1 MLSRRN
7 FIGSAAAAAG
17 SISVLPQLA
26 FADGHGGMSFADGAV
41 KIIPVAH
48 ASLVIETPM
57 GVIYADP
64 VGDLAM
70 YEGMPAADLVMVTHH
85 HGDHLNN
92 ETLAGVMGEKTTL
105 ISNKGAQEKM
115 TEELAARAQVIGN
128 AETTAY
134 GDIGIEAIAAYN
146 STEERKKFHP
156 KGRDNGY
163 VLNIG
168 GARVYISSDSEDI
181 PEMRA
186 LKDIDVALLCMN
198 LPFTMDINAAA
209 SAVAEFKPSVVIPY
223 HYRGKDGGTQD
234 PKEFAKLLDS
244 AIKVEQGDWYGTGAG
259 NA

>member
-1 MLSRRN
+1 MLSRRD
-7 FIGSAAAAAG
+7 FLQTTAAAAG
-17 SISVLPQLA
+17 TITVLPHVA
-26 FADGHGGMSFADGAV
+26 MAGGNAMRFVNGAV
-41 KIIPVAH
+41 KVTPVSH
-48 ASLVIETPM
+48 ASVVMETSM

-64 VGDLAM
+64 VGD
-70 YEGMPAADLVMVTHH
+70 PAQYADLPPADLVLITHH

-92 ETLAGVMGEKTTL
+92 ETLAAVLGEKTTL

-115 TEELAARAQVIGN
+115 NADLAARAQVIAN
-128 AETTAY
+128 AQTTSF

-146 STEERKKFHP
+146 TTDGRLKFHP

-168 GARVYISSDSEDI
+168 NARVYLSADTEDV

-198 LPFTMDINAAA
+198 LPFTMDIKAAA
-209 SAVAEFKPSVVIPY
+209 SAVAAFKPAVVIPY

-234 PKEFAKLLDS
+234 PKAFAAMLDS
-244 AIKVEQGDWYGTGAG
+244 AIQVEQGNWYGKGKG
-259 NA
+259 MI